1 MTTAV
6 TCPQPGRPQ
15 CSYDDDDILR
25 RIMASDADALERFSN
40 AIQERRFAL
49 GIGKFNKSSIYLARV
64 IDSGVVAYVG
74 STTRSLKAR
83 WAGHENFFKTNPFS
97 KWTKYVMEH
106 GGVQNFQ
113 IELIEEYPCRSF
125 QELLEREKHFIHSLE
140 PVCNVA
146 MRAEEPRLVL
156 EDSSDSTSVDSDKR
170 KRAARKYFNPAASFR
185 SGCPSY
191 DRLQEISRKVSQKI
205 LDNNELKKSS
215 ELEVLTA
222 YRHIFDNHIADSSTG
237 LELRKTVFDRVM
249 RDKQSRRVLVNTTLW
264 KDRQRFEVLEE
275 LFGAQNPFKPS
286 FEDVNRVLELIRQ
299 LTQGLGLHSPWDCE
313 TTFSSILLG
322 EKLTILQPIVKEL
335 VGIMSLPKSTAKKTR
350 LNIVTCLKNIL
361 KQFCG
366 TILCDTRHKIRIQ
379 DEKGFKDV
387 YTYTPTCQE
396 QSVKYVL
403 EVVSPATA

>member
-15 CSYDDDDILR
+15 CSYDDDDDILR

-113 IELIEEYPCRSF
+113 IELIEEYPCRSL
-125 QELLEREKHFIHSLE
+125 QELLEREKYFIHSLE

-156 EDSSDSTSVDSDKR
+156 EDSSDSTSVDSDER
-170 KRAARKYFNPAASFR
+170 KRAATKYFNPAASFR

-191 DRLQEISRKVSQKI
+191 DRLQEISPEVSQKI
-205 LDNNELKKSS
+205 LDNNKLKKSS

-264 KDRQRFEVLEE
+264 KNRRRFEVLEE
-275 LFGAQNPFKPS
+275 LYGVENPFKPS
-286 FEDVNRVLELIRQ
+286 FEDVNRVLELIGQ
-299 LTQGLGLHSPWDCE
+299 LTRELGLHSPWDCE
-313 TTFSSILLG
+313 TTFTSILLG

-335 VGIMSLPKSTAKKTR
+335 VGIMSLPGSRA
-350 LNIVTCLKNIL
+350 NIPVRSLLGNLHFVLQRFSGTCLKNVFS
-361 KQFCG
+361 QSRSRRNNRARCYEY
-366 TILCDTRHKIRIQ
+366 RISFTM
-379 DEKGFKDV
+379 E
-387 YTYTPTCQE
+387 
-396 QSVKYVL
+396 
-403 EVVSPATA
+403 TAGWANFGDLH